1 MKSLTSLMAIAFA
14 GALASEAAAQV
25 EVEFWHAFS
34 GNNGNA
40 VQELADE
47 FNASQDDYAI
57 VPIYTGN
64 YTEGTQRLTA
74 AIAGNTAPG
83 LVMLEITR
91 YGLFADRGAL
101 APLQPYL
108 DAAGAEL
115 LDRIRPFALEAS
127 QYLGESYVLPF
138 NVSTPVLYYNR
149 DAFRAAGLDPDAPPA
164 TWDDWL
170 AAAQALT
177 IRGDDGT
184 VSQWGMTTPPQ
195 WGRWAMTNQAG
206 GGWVD
211 PADNAVQ
218 IDSAESIAAY
228 QFAADLVNVHEV
240 ASLDAALDEGVA
252 AEYFL
257 SGFAA
262 MEVNSTGGLTRKLAD
277 APFEL
282 GVAPLPCNAVCAAPI
297 GGATLGIVATAAD
310 DVRDGAW
317 AFMEYATTV
326 ENNAFIFARTGYLP
340 IIEGAIEHPM
350 AQEVIAANPEYLV
363 ANNQLDIAFARARPP
378 AMPAI
383 RSEEPAVWQSVVLGE
398 QTAEEALTEFGEAMR
413 EMIAMN

>member
-1 MKSLTSLMAIAFA
+1 MKPMTSLLSV
-14 GALASEAAAQV
+14 ALACGLSTAAAAQV
-25 EVEFWHAFS
+25 QVEFWHAFS
-34 GNNGNA
+34 GNNGTA
-40 VQELADE
+40 VDELAAA
-47 FNASQDDYAI
+47 FNESQDSYEI
-57 VPIYTGN
+57 VPVYTGN

-91 YGLFADRGAL
+91 YGLFAERGVL

-108 DAAGAEL
+108 DASETDL
-115 LDRIRPFALEAS
+115 LGRIRPFALEAS
-127 QYLGESYVLPF
+127 QYLGESYVIPF
-138 NVSTPVLYYNR
+138 NVSTPVMYYNR

-177 IRGDDGT
+177 IRDDSGT

-218 IDSAESIAAY
+218 LDSPESIAAY

-240 ASLDAALDEGVA
+240 VSLDAALDEDVA
-252 AEYFL
+252 DEYFM
-257 SGFAA
+257 SGRAA
-262 MEVNSTGGLTRKLAD
+262 MEVNSTGGLTRKLAE
-277 APFEL
+277 APFDL

-297 GGATLGIVATAAD
+297 GGATLGIIASAPQ
-310 DVRDGAW
+310 DVQDGAW
-317 AFMEYATTV
+317 AFIEFVTTV

-340 IIEGAIEHPM
+340 IIEGAIGHPL
-350 AQEVIAANPEYLV
+350 AQEVIDAHPEYLV
-363 ANNQLDIAFARARPP
+363 ANNQLEIAFARARPP

-383 RSEEPAVWQSVVLGE
+383 RSEEPAVWQSIVLGE
-398 QTAEEALTEFGEAMR
+398 QTAEEALTGFGQTMR
-413 EMIAMN
+413 EMIAAN